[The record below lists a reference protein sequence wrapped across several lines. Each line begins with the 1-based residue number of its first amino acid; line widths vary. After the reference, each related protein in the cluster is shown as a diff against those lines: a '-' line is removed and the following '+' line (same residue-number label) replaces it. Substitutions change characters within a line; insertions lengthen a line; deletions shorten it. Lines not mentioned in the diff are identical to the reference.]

1 MQILSH
7 TLHSKEELLLTG
19 IYKIYHKY
27 NPEKI
32 YIGSASR
39 ISIKRK
45 YDSGFLVRWK
55 KHLTELTNN
64 CHDNINLQRVINKY
78 GLNGL
83 RFEIVEK
90 CDSDKCIERENFW
103 IKFYN
108 SYYEGY
114 NLRIKG
120 NSQLGVPHTQITK
133 DKIRDANLNKVV
145 SDYTKSLISESK
157 LGKAPTEK
165 TIQILKNSC
174 PTKKKIYCYDKVGE
188 LYKIFESGVD
198 CDKFFFPENPKKGRL
213 WGYLKHES
221 YVLKKY
227 LIFQKEITQE
237 EVLQIIKDK
246 KSKIDL
252 RIQKANTIRLS
263 KKIPS

>member
-19 IYKIYHKY
+19 IYKIYHEY
-27 NPEKI
+27 NSEKI

-39 ISIKRK
+39 ISTKRK

-64 CHDNINLQRVINKY
+64 CHANTNLQRVVNKY
-78 GLNGL
+78 GLDNL

-90 CDSDKCIERENFW
+90 CDPDKCIEREDFW
-103 IKFYN
+103 IEFYN

-133 DKIRDANLNKVV
+133 DKIRDGNLNKVV
-145 SDYTKSLISESK
+145 SNYTKSLISESK
-157 LGKAPTEK
+157 LGKSPTEK

-174 PTKKKIYCYDKVGE
+174 PTKKKIYCYNKVGE

-198 CDKFFFPENPKKGRL
+198 CDKFFFPEKYKKGRL
-213 WGYLKHES
+213 WGYLKNS
-221 YVLKKY
+221 GYLLRKY
-227 LIFQKEITQE
+227 LIFQKEMSQE
-237 EVLQIIKDK
+237 EILQIINTK
-246 KSKIDL
+246 KSKVDL
-252 RIQKANTIRLS
+252 RIKKVNIIRLS